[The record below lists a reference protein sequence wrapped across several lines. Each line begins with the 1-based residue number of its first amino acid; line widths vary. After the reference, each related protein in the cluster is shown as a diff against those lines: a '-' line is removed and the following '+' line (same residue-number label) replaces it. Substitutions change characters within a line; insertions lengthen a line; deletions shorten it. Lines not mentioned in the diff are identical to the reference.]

1 MALKKKIKL
10 SSFQIISLGFVGL
23 ILLGTFLLCLPIS
36 NKNGEWTPFMDGLF
50 TSTSAVCVT
59 GLVVYDTA
67 THWTIFGQVVILI
80 LIQIGGMGVV
90 TLVASLLMISGKKI
104 GLLARGTMQDA
115 VASPSIGGI
124 IRFVGFI
131 LKGIFIVELIGA
143 LIMMP
148 VFVSDY
154 GAKGIWMSVFHS
166 VSALCNAGFD
176 IMGDKTGEFT
186 SLTGYVGNPVVSLT
200 VCALVIVGGIG
211 FVVWRDVIEY
221 KFKIRKYRLQSKIA
235 LLTSLILLVIPTVY
249 FFFFEFQN
257 MKIGERILASVFQ
270 AVTPRT
276 AGFNTVDLNPISG
289 AGLTVIIM
297 LMLIGGSTGS
307 TAGGMKTSTVAVI
320 FSSVVAL
327 FRKKEQPELLQR
339 RIGEETVRSALSV
352 LIMYLVLFLSAGLL
366 ISRIENVSMMES
378 LFETASAIGTVG
390 LTLGIT
396 PTLHTAS
403 KLILIVLMYFG
414 RIGVLTLFYATLG
427 AKKKAIAKYPHEDI
441 SVG

>member
-67 THWTIFGQVVILI
+67 THWTIFGQIVILI

-115 VASPSIGGI
+115 VSSPSIGGI

-235 LLTSLILLVIPTVY
+235 LLTSLILLVIPAVY

-289 AGLTVIIM
+289 AGLTVVIM

-307 TAGGMKTSTVAVI
+307 TAGGMKTSTVAII

>member
-67 THWTIFGQVVILI
+67 THWTIFGQIVILI

-115 VASPSIGGI
+115 VSSPSIGGI

-235 LLTSLILLVIPTVY
+235 LLTSLILLVIPAVY

-307 TAGGMKTSTVAVI
+307 TAGGMKTSTVAII

-396 PTLHTAS
+396 PTLHTVS

>member
-115 VASPSIGGI
+115 VSSPSIGGI

-235 LLTSLILLVIPTVY
+235 LLTSLILLVIPAVY

-307 TAGGMKTSTVAVI
+307 TAGGMKTSTVAII

-396 PTLHTAS
+396 PTLHTVS

>member
-1 MALKKKIKL
+1 
-10 SSFQIISLGFVGL
+10 
-23 ILLGTFLLCLPIS
+23 
-36 NKNGEWTPFMDGLF
+36 MDGLF

-235 LLTSLILLVIPTVY
+235 LLTSLILLVIPTAY

-289 AGLTVIIM
+289 AGLTVIMM

>member
-115 VASPSIGGI
+115 VSSPSIGGI

-235 LLTSLILLVIPTVY
+235 LLTSLILLVIPAVY

-307 TAGGMKTSTVAVI
+307 TAGGMKTSTVAII

>member
-23 ILLGTFLLCLPIS
+23 ILLGTFWLCLPIS

-67 THWTIFGQVVILI
+67 THWTIFGQIVILI

-115 VASPSIGGI
+115 VSSPSIGGI

-235 LLTSLILLVIPTVY
+235 LLTSLILLVIPAVY

-289 AGLTVIIM
+289 AGLTVVIM

-307 TAGGMKTSTVAVI
+307 TAGGMKTSTVAII

>member
-257 MKIGERILASVFQ
+257 MTIGERILASVFQ

-289 AGLTVIIM
+289 AGLTVIMM

-366 ISRIENVSMMES
+366 ISKIENVSMMES

>member
-67 THWTIFGQVVILI
+67 THWTIFGQIVILI

-115 VASPSIGGI
+115 VSSPSIGGI

-235 LLTSLILLVIPTVY
+235 LLTSLILLVIPAVY

-289 AGLTVIIM
+289 AGLTIVIM

-307 TAGGMKTSTVAVI
+307 TAGGMKTSTVAII